1 MDHKERLNA
10 LEAALANEMKER
22 EFYLQHA
29 ERTKNPLGKAMFR
42 HIADDELE
50 HYERLK
56 ELHKTWAA
64 KDKWPETIPL
74 KVSETNIKK
83 TLGNVLHSIDKGA
96 KADADD
102 LAAVK
107 IACDFEEKGVQF
119 YAKLRDSSTD
129 PKEKAFFNLLSM
141 IENEHYLSL
150 RDAEEYFADPTGW
163 FVKMEHHTFD
173 GG

>member
-1 MDHKERLNA
+1 MDDRERLNA
-10 LEAALANEMKER
+10 LEVALANEMKER
-22 EFYLQHA
+22 EFYLKNA
-29 ERTKNPLGKAMFR
+29 ERTRNPLGKAMFKQ
-42 HIADDELE
+42 IGDDELE

-56 ELHKTWAA
+56 ELHKTWEA

-83 TLGNVLHSIDKGA
+83 TLGKVLEKIDKTTV
-96 KADADD
+96 ADADD

-107 IACDFEEKGVQF
+107 IAVDFEEKGVQF
-119 YAKLRDSSTD
+119 YARLRDSSTD
-129 PKEKAFFNLLSM
+129 PREKSFFDLLSM

-150 RDAEEYFADPTGW
+150 RNAEEYFTDPTGW
-163 FVKMEHHTFD
+163 FLKMEHHTFD